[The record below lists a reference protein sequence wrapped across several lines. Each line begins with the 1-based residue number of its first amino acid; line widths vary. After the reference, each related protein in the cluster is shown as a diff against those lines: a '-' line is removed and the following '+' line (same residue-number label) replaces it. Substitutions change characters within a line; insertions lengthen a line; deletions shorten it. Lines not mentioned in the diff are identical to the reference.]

1 MLFPKSFLQ
10 KIFFI
15 WSIII
20 SIHSLSQSKKEKII
34 ILTNRVDSL
43 IEEINLNKN
52 VIKTKNQTIT
62 DLNKNISELK
72 MKLSDCNSLNDI
84 KQERNEVLKDKIN
97 KLVDSIAK
105 LNHPYPKKFQFPY
118 QYGDKVFIGNTNY
131 STFYFDSRKD
141 FQIITDS
148 LVVEFNHNEIFH
160 FYFFT
165 PITESL
171 NTQCPEEFGYLVLNN
186 EGKKVYQIFD
196 NSGNIENSFYKY
208 QEYDLTTKKRRLLGL
223 LSTGCGSG
231 GTITYYELELLNGE
245 LIQKPKI
252 TVSVGGYKTTYFLTE
267 EEKYV
272 ELIRINPDAHWS
284 GDTRYKL
291 NFYDLNN
298 DKKIA
303 TKQTKYIYPHY
314 GDIDYKL
321 LDLIKKREPNV
332 WNTNKK

>member
-1 MLFPKSFLQ
+1 MMHFL
-10 KIFFI
+10 KTVTKFHFFI
-15 WSIII
+15 YCITTSIFT
-20 SIHSLSQSKKEKII
+20 LSQTKKEKII
-34 ILTNRVDSL
+34 ILNGRVDSL
-43 IEEINLNKN
+43 IQILKNKETNIEINNR
-52 VIKTKNQTIT
+52 TIR
-62 DLNKNISELK
+62 DLNNTINELNLNISN
-72 MKLSDCNSLNDI
+72 CNSLNNI
-84 KQERNEVLKDKIN
+84 KQQKIEALEDKIN
-97 KLVDSIAK
+97 KLNDSIFK
-105 LNHPYPKKFQFPY
+105 LIHPSPKKFKFPY
-118 QYGDKVFIGNTNY
+118 QYGDKVFIENTNY
-131 STFYFDSRKD
+131 STFYFDSKKD

-148 LVVEFNHNEIFH
+148 LIVEFNQNEIYH

-196 NSGNIENSFYKY
+196 NSGNIENSFHDYL
-208 QEYDLTTKKRRLLGL
+208 EYDLTTKKRRLLGL
-223 LSTGCGSG
+223 LSSGCGSG
-231 GTITYYELELLNGE
+231 GTITYYELEILNGE

-252 TVSVGGYKTTYFLTE
+252 NVSTGGFNTTYFIY
-267 EEKYV
+267 EKEMYV
-272 ELIRINPDAHWS
+272 ELIRINPDAHW
-284 GDTRYKL
+284 GGETRYKL

-332 WNTNKK
+332 FKF